1 VTDERN
7 QDKPPRRDPL
17 GDLEARID
25 AAIEEV
31 RPKFKKAFDELEARV
46 DSAVKELKPRV
57 DEAMDDVRPRVDSF
71 IADAQPRLDGLLQT
85 IQSKI
90 AELRKDLEDRAARS
104 EAKRDVTA
112 LPRTPEDEGDA
123 AGNEPGAPSGGTG
136 PGAL

>member
-1 VTDERN
+1 MTDE
-7 QDKPPRRDPL
+7 DKTQGPKPRRDPL

-31 RPKFKKAFDELEARV
+31 RPKFRKAFDELEARV
-46 DSAVKELKPRV
+46 DSAVKDLKPRV

-71 IADAQPRLDGLLQT
+71 LADAQPRLDGLLQK

-90 AELRKDLEDRAARS
+90 AELRKELEDRAARS

-112 LPRTPEDEGDA
+112 LPRTPEAGGGIDEDDR
-123 AGNEPGAPSGGTG
+123 PGTG
-136 PGAL
+136 PGVV